1 MGWRDPNICLGVEG
15 GEKKCSN
22 EKRKVVTFE
31 MGRRGSHQRFY
42 EELTIFPFFDIY
54 MISIMNSSVNTPE
67 KNFWKYNLKNEEIRY
82 CYYYSTGKR
91 TN

>member
-22 EKRKVVTFE
+22 EKRKVITFE
-31 MGRRGSHQRFY
+31 MGRRGSHQTFY

-67 KNFWKYNLKNEEIRY
+67 KNFWKYNLKNEEIIY
-82 CYYYSTGKR
+82 CYYYSTGKT